1 MKKLI
6 IWLAKVFDVNIV
18 KEKIVVNEE
27 VEYRY
32 LTNGVIEGDVFVEGN
47 LVINGALDVKGGVTI
62 LKKEV

>member
-18 KEKIVVNEE
+18 KEKIVEKEV

>member
-18 KEKIVVNEE
+18 KEKIVVSEV

>member
-6 IWLAKVFDVNIV
+6 IWLARKFDVNIV
-18 KEKIVVNEE
+18 KEKIVVNEV

-62 LKKEV
+62 LKLEV

>member
-6 IWLAKVFDVNIV
+6 IWLARKFDVNIV
-18 KEKIVVNEE
+18 KEKIVVNEV